1 MTTEAPEGRE
11 PSRVVEL
18 TRQGAILRRIADLET
33 TIARQR
39 IMCSDLSARGL
50 PTVEVDRI
58 IDILIVSLEFV
69 RNLHATVDS
78 GRAVRDEHRA
88 SVKAASSA

>member
-58 IDILIVSLEFV
+58 IDILVESLEFV
-69 RNLHATVDS
+69 RNLQATADS
-78 GRAVRDEHRA
+78 GRGA